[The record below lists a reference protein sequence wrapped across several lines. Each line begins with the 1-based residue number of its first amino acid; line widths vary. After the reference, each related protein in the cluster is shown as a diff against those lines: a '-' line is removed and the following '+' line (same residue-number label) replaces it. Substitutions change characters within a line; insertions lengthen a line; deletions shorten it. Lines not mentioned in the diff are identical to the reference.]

1 MLNMVIL
8 PRQAPDKHR
17 KSGGKKRLCAGPTE
31 ILPQSQFLS
40 NDSHMS
46 PSHPQK
52 PSVSRALFGQGSSGI
67 AGQGA
72 EEAKGTEAA
81 QCYECVSSAPSSCC
95 FNFWKFSY
103 LTHCWFITHREAVA
117 ELGWPNRT
125 ERLVVPA
132 GTVVLT
138 HFDVFH
144 RGTHGPV
151 AGEPYRLMLK
161 LWYCRQQDNTGGPT
175 WDHHPAEVRK
185 TVSFLLLYV
194 YK

>member
-1 MLNMVIL
+1 
-8 PRQAPDKHR
+8 
-17 KSGGKKRLCAGPTE
+17 
-31 ILPQSQFLS
+31 
-40 NDSHMS
+40 MS
-46 PSHPQK
+46 PSHPQRT
-52 PSVSRALFGQGSSGI
+52 SVSRALFGQGSSGI

-72 EEAKGTEAA
+72 EEAKGTEGA
-81 QCYECVSSAPSSCC
+81 QCYE
-95 FNFWKFSY
+95 
-103 LTHCWFITHREAVA
+103 EAVA

-151 AGEPYRLMLK
+151 EGEPYRLMLK

-175 WDHHPAEVRK
+175 WDHRPAEVRK
-185 TVSFLLLYV
+185 TIFLPLYDAQLIILPR
-194 YK
+194 YRLGIQ